1 MTSQIP
7 PEKWERSKAK
17 AVLKQLL
24 KSDDLYMNMH
34 KEHLYLLSPELF
46 GQYRKDYFVEKVE
59 DLKATIKENKKQ
71 NKLQEKAL
79 VADRVKFPKNPITF
93 WGYRRWDD
101 SEAKRQLRE
110 DIKNG
115 LQKTM
120 KPEQLRT
127 SKMNVYGEFPLAI
140 FRKHIYQEE
149 YAQVGRSYWMNKKE
163 ETKKKKEN
171 KAKRNQDPLWKKT
184 VEELRNDLRALGLK
198 VSGKKE
204 ELIQRLRNH
213 NIPSHNN

>member
-24 KSDDLYMNMH
+24 ESDDLYMNMH
-34 KEHLYLLSPELF
+34 EEHLYLLSPELF

-93 WGYRRWDD
+93 WGY
-101 SEAKRQLRE
+101 
-110 DIKNG
+110 
-115 LQKTM
+115 
-120 KPEQLRT
+120 
-127 SKMNVYGEFPLAI
+127 
-140 FRKHIYQEE
+140 H
-149 YAQVGRSYWMNKKE
+149 
-163 ETKKKKEN
+163 
-171 KAKRNQDPLWKKT
+171 
-184 VEELRNDLRALGLK
+184 
-198 VSGKKE
+198 
-204 ELIQRLRNH
+204 
-213 NIPSHNN
+213 